1 MFIIYTTIDNFSG
14 IDSKKEFNN
23 ELNLLNENIIY
34 IAGTSSMSF
43 LLQFLFILKL
53 FFKRVI
59 PSIPAIFKE

>member
-43 LLQFLFILKL
+43 LLQYFFLF
-53 FFKRVI
+53 
-59 PSIPAIFKE
+59 